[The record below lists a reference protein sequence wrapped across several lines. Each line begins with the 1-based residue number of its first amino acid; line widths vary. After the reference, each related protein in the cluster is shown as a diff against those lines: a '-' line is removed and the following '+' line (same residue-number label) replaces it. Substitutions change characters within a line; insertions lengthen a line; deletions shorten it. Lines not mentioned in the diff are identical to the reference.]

1 MIWGH
6 FDPCHPS
13 PVCNGGVKNGSFWGQ
28 NQVTMAKSP
37 RDPGI
42 TLKLFNASYH
52 IYMKRKTWFRA
63 WMTPAILLPCARG
76 VKNGR
81 FWGQNQ
87 VTMAGSPLLPGHEW
101 RGQNMVDFRS
111 QWQGH
116 LAILE
121 SLWTLYTPQIKSI
134 NRNTCLKC
142 AIVMLIPLVDK

>member
-13 PVCNGGVKNGSFWGQ
+13 PVCTGGQKWLILGNNGRLTQGPWNQHGNSWTPQITSISIGKHDLGQLWPLPSIPRVHGGVKNGS
-28 NQVTMAKSP
+28 
-37 RDPGI
+37 
-42 TLKLFNASYH
+42 
-52 IYMKRKTWFRA
+52 
-63 WMTPAILLPCARG
+63 
-76 VKNGR
+76 

-87 VTMAGSPLLPGHEW
+87 VTMAGSPLLPGHKW
-101 RGQNMVDFRS
+101 RGQNMIDFRS

-134 NRNTCLKC
+134 NRNACLRF
-142 AIVMLIPLVDK
+142 AIFMLKLLVDR